1 MKDYRQ
7 IDGMIK
13 QMDECLHHAYDRGY
27 NKGIADG
34 NINDGTFAEKV
45 SEAYNNGL
53 RDAWNCAREISLL
66 DSNSAS
72 VEEMKNILKVFGTD
86 NIYDILHDYTPQDA
100 IKRIKDYEE
109 RDLHDKCKECVH
121 HSKAPNLFCG
131 RCVEFSE
138 YEAKEVQVG
147 DEVYNLDPE
156 NVRVVTAIYYDD
168 KGYKQA
174 VQICKNGK
182 YAVDR
187 VDTLTKTGKHYDG
200 IESILDQMKGRKNER
215 FNKWRDNTR

>member
-1 MKDYRQ
+1 MKDYTDLKDLKYE
-7 IDGMIK
+7 ILV
-13 QMDECLHHAYDRGY
+13 CLEKAYKKGY

-34 NINDGTFAEKV
+34 NINDGTFAKKV

-72 VEEMKNILKVFGTD
+72 AEEMKNILKVFGTD

-138 YEAKEVQVG
+138 YEAKEIQVG

-156 NVRVVTAIYYDD
+156 NVRVVTAIYDD
-168 KGYKQA
+168 GKGHKQA

-187 VDTLTKTGKHYDG
+187 VDTLRKTGKHYDG
-200 IESILDQMKGRKNER
+200 IESILDQMRATNER
-215 FNKWRDNTR
+215 ND

>member
-27 NKGIADG
+27 KKGFDDG
-34 NINDGTFAEKV
+34 HETGMIDGVMNIDVNEVSYVKGLNDAWECARKIDEDRDIENYVFGEDLEHGFSHIKA
-45 SEAYNNGL
+45 SEAIYKIQKYEVEK
-53 RDAWNCAREISLL
+53 RCHEI
-66 DSNSAS
+66 
-72 VEEMKNILKVFGTD
+72 
-86 NIYDILHDYTPQDA
+86 H
-100 IKRIKDYEE
+100 
-109 RDLHDKCKECVH
+109 
-121 HSKAPNLFCG
+121 
-131 RCVEFSE
+131 
-138 YEAKEVQVG
+138 VG

-156 NVRVVTAIYYDD
+156 NVRVVTAIYDDD

-187 VDTLTKTGKHYDG
+187 VDTLRKTGKHYDG
-200 IESILDQMKGRKNER
+200 IESILDQMKGEKE
-215 FNKWRDNTR
+215 